1 MRNSR
6 TTHRQ
11 RWITAYRAAS
21 TTLLL
26 ALVVI
31 GGMLLAR
38 PAPIAAPTA
47 EEIAEAVNG
56 PDVFNRPSAMEY
68 VAKTDSCVVGGV
80 VMTTTWHVG
89 PDAVEVT
96 SVDSKT
102 VDYTVIEF
110 RSDQGRAFRVSAN
123 GALWSAPGQNLGL
136 EVYCDQATMNT
147 DPSFGLVRIIYGG
160 A

>member
-1 MRNSR
+1 MRTSK
-6 TTHRQ
+6 TTRKQ
-11 RWITAYRAAS
+11 TWITAYRAAS
-21 TTLLL
+21 TTLLII
-26 ALVVI
+26 LVAI

-38 PAPIAAPTA
+38 PEPSVVPTA

-56 PDVFNRPSAMEY
+56 PAVFNRPSSMEY

-89 PDAVEVT
+89 PDTAEVA

-110 RSDQGRAFRVSAN
+110 RSDQGRAFQVSAN

-136 EVYCDQATMNT
+136 QLHCDPATMNT
-147 DPSFGLVRIIYGG
+147 DPSFGLVSIIHGG